1 MAIQIPIATAIA
13 SRAIPFAARGIR
25 GLKGLLSGGGVPN
38 LAKPTFNIPALGASS
53 PIKRPPFIPRNLQR
67 VVPQGIQNRLPA
79 IALNNRLLRHP
90 FYTAFGLGTA
100 RQFLTAEDPNFILNT
115 PSPAPTADK
124 PPFEKQTSGMTP
136 EQLDE
141 LLQKSSGAGDN
152 TEGSRGNIFQGVS
165 NVLSDPERLQK
176 IITGIALLEGT
187 PVEDAVQLGSAVGAI
202 GGDTGAKDTEIYDT
216 VLGRVVDRVSSE
228 GTAINQ
234 YSSNPRYEI
243 LPLGSVFEARQK
255 TLEQMSE
262 AQIDNSAKGLE
273 QLQEAAD
280 KAREVSLKT
289 DQALA
294 LLESGELETGFG
306 TGIKYFGARVAGGD
320 SPLKYEILDGLQTE
334 LATLQRMPGSGQTS
348 DLEFQAYRDAVVGLD
363 KSTEFNKNVL
373 RKIQV
378 ANRLMETRLNYVE
391 QRVFV
396 DGVSFS
402 QAQKEYSDVFNKKD
416 GIAAGRFLGVDEVI
430 FDSSKPLEKGKSYL
444 FLDPNNLDTFNTFGV
459 AG

>member
-1 MAIQIPIATAIA
+1 M
-13 SRAIPFAARGIR
+13 
-25 GLKGLLSGGGVPN
+25 
-38 LAKPTFNIPALGASS
+38 
-53 PIKRPPFIPRNLQR
+53 
-67 VVPQGIQNRLPA
+67 
-79 IALNNRLLRHP
+79 
-90 FYTAFGLGTA
+90 
-100 RQFLTAEDPNFILNT
+100 
-115 PSPAPTADK
+115 
-124 PPFEKQTSGMTP
+124 
-136 EQLDE
+136 
-141 LLQKSSGAGDN
+141 
-152 TEGSRGNIFQGVS
+152 
-165 NVLSDPERLQK
+165 QK

-363 KSTEFNKNVL
+363 KSTEFNINVL